1 LFLVNQNHVLWGYS
15 RFFVAN
21 TSEIGGKVKK
31 REDLLGWE
39 WWAGHQLS
47 SVDSGGPAVA
57 PLRAGL
63 RFAAAPLRRTEF
75 FGWKG
80 RPVSE
85 RFGSMSMD
93 TELQKH
99 YALLLGIGSPW
110 EVKTVELKLQE
121 KKVEIEL
128 SWQWGQS
135 AKCPECGRACSIH
148 DSAPER
154 TWRHLDTMQFATLI
168 RARTPRSDCPEHG
181 VKTMQ
186 VPWAEPQGRFTLLFE
201 RFAVDVL
208 MASASVSQACALLG
222 IGWETAHEIMRRA
235 VERGLERRQLQALKH
250 LGMDEKSFGR
260 GQSYITLLTDLEQ
273 ARVIDV
279 VEDRTTEAAEEL
291 WQTLS
296 PEQKQAVEAVAVD
309 MWEPFIRTIE
319 KEVPEADIV
328 HDKFHVSKYLG
339 EAVDKVRRQEHK
351 ELMAQGDETLKGSR
365 QLWLYNPENFSPE
378 QRQEF
383 GPLKDLHLKV
393 ARAWAAKE
401 LFSKF
406 WEYQEEGW
414 ARRFFKD
421 WFGWVSRS
429 RLKPVVEVA
438 QMLKRHLENLLTY
451 LKHHITN
458 AVTEGLNS
466 KIQSIK
472 SNARGFRNFR
482 NYRTRILFFCGKLD
496 LYPL

>member
-1 LFLVNQNHVLWGYS
+1 M
-15 RFFVAN
+15 
-21 TSEIGGKVKK
+21 IGGFDFICGLPVGL
-31 REDLLGWE
+31 RHHRFAPDF
-39 WWAGHQLS
+39 
-47 SVDSGGPAVA
+47 A
-57 PLRAGL
+57 PLRC
-63 RFAAAPLRRTEF
+63 AAPVNALSWPEAWF
-75 FGWKG
+75 LEASWA
-80 RPVSE
+80 
-85 RFGSMSMD
+85 MSMNN
-93 TELQKH
+93 ELQKH

-121 KKVEIEL
+121 NKVEIEL
-128 SWQWGQS
+128 GWQWGS
-135 AKCPECGRACSIH
+135 AAKCPECGCECSIH

-154 TWRHLDTMQFATLI
+154 TWRHLDTMQFTTLI

-181 VKTMQ
+181 VKTMK
-186 VPWAEPQGRFTLLFE
+186 VPWAAPQGRFTLLFE

-208 MASASVSQACALLG
+208 LACASVSQACELLG
-222 IGWETAHEIMRRA
+222 LGWEAAHEIMCRA
-235 VERGLERRQLQALKH
+235 VERGLERRELDQLKY
-250 LGMDEKSFGR
+250 LGLDEKSFKR
-260 GQSYITLLTDLEQ
+260 GHSYITLLSDLEQ
-273 ARVIDV
+273 SRVLDV
-279 VEDRTTEAAEEL
+279 VEERTTEAAEQL
-291 WQTLS
+291 WSTLT
-296 PEQKQAVEAVAVD
+296 PEQKESVEAVAVD
-309 MWEPFIRTIE
+309 MWEPFIQSIQQA
-319 KEVPEADIV
+319 VPEADIV

-351 ELMAQGDETLKGSR
+351 ELLAQGDETLKGTR
-365 QLWLYNPENFSPE
+365 QLWLDNPQNFSPE
-378 QRQEF
+378 QRKEF
-383 GPLKDLHLKV
+383 AQLKDQQLKV

-429 RLKPVVEVA
+429 RLKPMTDVA
-438 QMLKRHLENLLTY
+438 GMLKRHLENLLTY

-472 SNARGFRNFR
+472 SAARGFRNFK
-482 NYRTRILFFCGKLD
+482 NYRTRILFFCGKLN